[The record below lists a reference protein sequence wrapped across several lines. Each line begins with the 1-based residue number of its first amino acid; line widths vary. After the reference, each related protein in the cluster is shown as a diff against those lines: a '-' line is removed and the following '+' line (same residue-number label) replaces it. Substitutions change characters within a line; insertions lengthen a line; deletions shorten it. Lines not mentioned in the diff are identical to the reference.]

1 MTNLMTSVMHVVDS
15 CHGIDSARYFAEHYG
30 ETIREQCPDLAQD
43 IDELLAGPEGN
54 SWYFDAWDR
63 VLAEG
68 SITDLR
74 TGERWVPYE
83 SEGIYLALD
92 TLEWC
97 HGCDWFRGPECG
109 NCIE

>member
-1 MTNLMTSVMHVVDS
+1 MTDFMKSVIHVVDS
-15 CHGIDSARYFAEHYG
+15 HRGVYSAQYFAERFGY
-30 ETIREQCPDLAQD
+30 EIRNQCPDLAQD

-54 SWYFDAWDR
+54 SQYFESWIR
-63 VLAEG
+63 VLDEG
-68 SITDLR
+68 SVTDLG
-74 TGERWVPYE
+74 TGDRWIIHE

-97 HGCDWFRGPECG
+97 EGCDWFRGPECG